1 MTTTTPASIIAELR
15 AAEAAA
21 EKAWHRARA
30 NGSEAY
36 RAACTRAWNEAT
48 AARREAE
55 ADSEVVT
62 YSTAAA
68 MLGVTKGT
76 ISQLVARGK
85 LDQHPE
91 GGVSVA
97 SIIARA
103 AERADLSQ

>member
-1 MTTTTPASIIAELR
+1 MTTPTGILADLR

-30 NGSEAY
+30 NGSAAY

-55 ADSEVVT
+55 ADSESVT
-62 YSTAAA
+62 YATAAA

-76 ISQLVARGK
+76 VSQLVARGK
-85 LDQHPE
+85 LDRHPEE